1 MVIVNDYYSQKN
13 HGPYELYN
21 IGDFELEEGGKIPEC
36 KLAYVTF
43 GKLNE
48 LRDNTILMTTWYSGT
63 SKIMEKYVGK
73 GRALDPDKYFI
84 VIVNQIGNGLS
95 SSPHNTPDPYG
106 MANFPRVRI
115 GDDVRAQHKF
125 LVEKFGIKEIALVV
139 GGSMGAEQ
147 TWEWAV
153 RYPDMVK
160 RAAPIAGTAKTTPHD
175 FLFAE
180 SLNEAIMSD
189 PNWNNGNYK
198 AASDVVE
205 GLKRHAKIWAVM
217 GWCTEFFKK
226 ESWREMGF
234 PSVEEFMTGF
244 MEPYFTVMDP
254 NDLLNNAWKW
264 QRGDVSRMYGGDL
277 KKALGSIKAKVFV
290 MPIDEDMF
298 FTVKDCEYEQKMVPN
313 SELRVIKSCG
323 HLGLFAVQPDYLPQI
338 DKNLRELLSI
348 RV

>member
-1 MVIVNDYYSQKN
+1 MMIMNDYYSQKN

-106 MANFPRVRI
+106 MAEFPKVRI

-125 LVEKFGIKEIALVV
+125 LAEKFGIKQIALVT
-139 GGSMGAEQ
+139 GGSMGAQQ

-160 RAAPIAGTAKTTPHD
+160 RAAPMAGTAKTTD
-175 FLFAE
+175 YLFL
-180 SLNEAIMSD
+180 LLEAYNAAMTSD
-189 PNWNNGNYK
+189 PNWKNGNYK
-198 AASDVVE
+198 SASDIVD
-205 GLKRHAKIWAVM
+205 GLKRLAQLWALT
-217 GWCTEFFKK
+217 GWSTDFFKQ
-226 ESWREMGF
+226 EVWRELGF
-234 PSVEEFMTGF
+234 SSVEEFMTGF
-244 MEPYFTVMDP
+244 MASYFTVMDP
-254 NDLLNNAWKW
+254 NALLSMGWKA
-264 QRGDVSRMYGGDL
+264 QRADVSRMFGGDL

-290 MPIDEDMF
+290 MPIDEDMLF
-298 FTVKDCEYEQKMVPN
+298 KVKDCEYEQRMVPN
-313 SELRVIKSCG
+313 SELRVIKNCG
-323 HLGLFAVQPDYLPQI
+323 HLGLFDVQPDYMPQI